1 MIKIEN
7 LLSAFAKANSFEFSL
22 MTNLKTGVWIL
33 FFCLLSAGCN
43 SLKTAPQAQL
53 CEPYL
58 FMESESIT
66 VPLSS
71 GKNSQ
76 WLVRAIVNGHPGEFI
91 LDTGAEFTSITP
103 EFAEKL
109 KLTGDT
115 NPNSLFTKI
124 SSTSKQI
131 QNVAISSFK
140 VGELEYFNFYA
151 AILDLKHINQ
161 AVHSEIA
168 GILGNNLL
176 NQTAYT
182 INWKSNTLTF
192 TTRLQKPPAG
202 ALPISIRTNRVFLNV
217 EVNGKST
224 EFALDTGAYRSLL
237 STRDMNRLEI
247 PANKKQLVE
256 APEIDIEK
264 SLSQKQTVATLD
276 HLKVGLIDRKN
287 FPIMVW
293 SHSVLGMDL
302 LKPYI
307 LTVDARRNWLLLSE
321 SPNQA
326 VSKKP

>member
-1 MIKIEN
+1 
-7 LLSAFAKANSFEFSL
+7 

-33 FFCLLSAGCN
+33 SCLLLTGCA
-43 SLKTAPQAQL
+43 SLKTVSQAQL

-58 FMESESIT
+58 FMESESVT

-71 GKNSQ
+71 GNNSQ
-76 WLVRAIVNGHPGEFI
+76 WRVKAMVNGYPGEFI

-109 KLTGDT
+109 KLIGDT
-115 NPNSLFTKI
+115 NANTHFTKV
-124 SSTSKQI
+124 SSTGKQI

-140 VGELEYFNFYA
+140 IGDLEYFNFYA

-192 TTRLQKPPAG
+192 TTRLQKPPDSAI
-202 ALPISIRTNRVFLNV
+202 PISIRTNRIFLNV
-217 EVNGKST
+217 KVNGKST

-237 STRDMNRLEI
+237 STKDMHRLAI
-247 PANKKQLVE
+247 PAEKKHQIE
-256 APEIDIEK
+256 APEIDVEK
-264 SLSQKQTVATLD
+264 AVNQQHTIATLD
-276 HLKVGLIDRKN
+276 HLKIGLIDRRN
-287 FPIMVW
+287 FPIMIW

-321 SPNQA
+321 APDQA
-326 VSKKP
+326 VAKKP